1 MDSTRVGADKHM
13 DWKTTRVSTILEQ
26 ALVEDHVTHDA
37 TTELTLDPKLSASAA
52 IVAKQDCVLAGSEA
66 IPRVLEIFRK
76 LDKDSRRHFEVVHHT
91 EMFDGV
97 RVREGQVI
105 AVIRGNART
114 ILACERVTLN
124 LLQRMC
130 GIATE
135 TRKYVDAV
143 AGTGVVI
150 LDTRKTA
157 PGLRVLDKYAV
168 SCGGGQNHRMDLA
181 DGVLIKN
188 NHISLGGGVA
198 KVLGLA
204 MQRRLPGQKIQ
215 IEVRSLSELDEA
227 LAGGADS
234 LLLDNMTPGE
244 ATNAVGIARRQIPN
258 IPVEVSGGI
267 TLNTVQEYA
276 QTGVTYISVGA
287 LTHSVSA
294 IDLSMKITAEIF

>member
-1 MDSTRVGADKHM
+1 M
-13 DWKTTRVSTILEQ
+13 DWKTTRVTAILEQ
-26 ALVEDHVTHDA
+26 ALVEDHATHDA
-37 TTELTLDPKLSASAA
+37 TTELTLDPKLPASAA
-52 IVAKQDCVLAGSEA
+52 ILAKQDCILAGSEV
-66 IPRVLEIFRK
+66 ISRVLEIFRK
-76 LDKDSRRHFEVVHHT
+76 LDQISTRRFEVVHHP

-97 RVREGQVI
+97 RVRDGQVI

-157 PGLRVLDKYAV
+157 PGLRLLDKYAV

-198 KVLGLA
+198 KVLALA
-204 MQRRLPGQKIQ
+204 MRRRLPGQKIQ
-215 IEVRSLSELDEA
+215 IEVRSLTELDEA

-234 LLLDNMTPGE
+234 LLLDNMTPAE
-244 ATNAVGIARRQIPN
+244 AAQAVDTARKQVPT

-267 TLNTVQEYA
+267 TLKTVQEYA
-276 QTGVTYISVGA
+276 QSGVTYISVGA
-287 LTHSVSA
+287 LTHSVTA
-294 IDLSMKITAEIF
+294 VDLSMKITAEIF

>member
-1 MDSTRVGADKHM
+1 M
-13 DWKTTRVSTILEQ
+13 DWKTKRVTAILEQ
-26 ALVEDHVTHDA
+26 ALIEDHAMHDA

-52 IVAKQDCVLAGSEA
+52 VVAKQDCILAGSEA

-76 LDKDSRRHFEVVHHT
+76 LDQASTRRFEVVHHP

-97 RVREGQVI
+97 RVRKGQAI

-143 AGTGVVI
+143 AGTGAVI

-157 PGLRVLDKYAV
+157 PGLRLLDKYAV

-198 KVLGLA
+198 KVLALA
-204 MQRRLPGQKIQ
+204 MQRRPQGQKIQ
-215 IEVRSLSELDEA
+215 IEVRSMEELEQA
-227 LAGGADS
+227 LEGCADS
-234 LLLDNMTPGE
+234 LLLDNMTPAE
-244 ATNAVGIARRQIPN
+244 AKRAVGIARKQIPN
-258 IPVEVSGGI
+258 IPIEVSGGI
-267 TLNTVQEYA
+267 TLETVRKYA

-287 LTHSVSA
+287 LTHSVAA

>member
-1 MDSTRVGADKHM
+1 M
-13 DWKTTRVSTILEQ
+13 DWKTKRVTAILEQ
-26 ALVEDHVTHDA
+26 ALIEDHAMHDA
-37 TTELTLDPKLSASAA
+37 TTELTLDPKLSASATV
-52 IVAKQDCVLAGSEA
+52 VAKQDCILAGSEA

-76 LDKDSRRHFEVVHHT
+76 LDQASTRRFEVVHHP

-97 RVREGQVI
+97 RVRKGQAI

-135 TRKYVDAV
+135 TRRYVDAV
-143 AGTGVVI
+143 AGTGAVI

-157 PGLRVLDKYAV
+157 PGLRLLDKYAV

-198 KVLGLA
+198 NVLALA
-204 MQRRLPGQKIQ
+204 LQRRSRGQKIQ
-215 IEVRSLSELDEA
+215 IEVRSMEELEQA

-234 LLLDNMTPGE
+234 LLLDNMTPAE
-244 ATNAVGIARRQIPN
+244 AKRAVGIARKQIPN
-258 IPVEVSGGI
+258 IPIEVSGGI
-267 TLNTVQEYA
+267 TLETVRKYA

-287 LTHSVSA
+287 LTHSVAA
-294 IDLSMKITAEIF
+294 IDLSMKITTEIF

>member
-1 MDSTRVGADKHM
+1 M
-13 DWKTTRVSTILEQ
+13 DWKANRVTTILEQ
-26 ALVEDHVTHDA
+26 ALIEDHATHDA
-37 TTELTLDPKLSASAA
+37 TSELTLDPKLPASAS
-52 IVAKQDCVLAGSEA
+52 IIAKQDCILAGWGA
-66 IPRVLEIFRK
+66 IARVLEIFLK
-76 LDKDSRRHFEVVHHT
+76 LDQRSTGRFEVVHHP

-97 RVREGQVI
+97 HVRAGQAI

-157 PGLRVLDKYAV
+157 PGLRLLDKYAV
-168 SCGGGQNHRMDLA
+168 SCGGGLNHRMDLA

-188 NHISLGGGVA
+188 NHISLGGGLA
-198 KVLGLA
+198 KVLALA
-204 MQRRLPGQKIQ
+204 KQRRSAGQKIQ
-215 IEVRSLSELDEA
+215 VEVRSLDELEQA

-234 LLLDNMTPGE
+234 LLLDNMTPAE
-244 ATNAVGIARRQIPN
+244 ARRAVNIARRRISKIP
-258 IPVEVSGGI
+258 IEVSGGI
-267 TLNTVQEYA
+267 TLETVRKYA
-276 QTGVTYISVGA
+276 LGGVTYISVGA

-294 IDLSMKITAEIF
+294 VDLSMKITAEIY

>member
-1 MDSTRVGADKHM
+1 M
-13 DWKTTRVSTILEQ
+13 DWKTKRVTAILEQ
-26 ALVEDHVTHDA
+26 ALIEDHATRDA
-37 TTELTLDPKLSASAA
+37 TTELTLDPKMPASAT
-52 IVAKQDCVLAGSEA
+52 ILAKQDCVLAGWDA
-66 IPRVLEIFRK
+66 IPRILEVFRK
-76 LDKDSRRHFEVVHHT
+76 LDQSPSRRFEVVHHP
-91 EMFDGV
+91 EIFDGV
-97 RVREGQVI
+97 RVRKGQAI

-135 TRKYVDAV
+135 TRKYVDEV

-157 PGLRVLDKYAV
+157 PGLRLLDKYAV

-188 NHISLGGGVA
+188 NHISLGGGVV
-198 KVLGLA
+198 KVLALA
-204 MQRRLPGQKIQ
+204 MQRRSSGQKIQ
-215 IEVRSLSELDEA
+215 IEVRSLQELEQA

-234 LLLDNMTPGE
+234 LLLDNMTPSE
-244 ATNAVGIARRQIPN
+244 AKRAVGIARKQIPK

-267 TLNTVQEYA
+267 TLETVRKYA
-276 QTGVTYISVGA
+276 QSGVTYISVGA